1 MNQHKTNKIFVS
13 HGSMYMV
20 ATVSADELK
29 QHHIKYWNDLLSHKF
44 ILEMAADSL
53 PTERFS
59 FYLRQDQIFLKE
71 FCSFLL
77 IAKQKSSDQE
87 LKIWFENLYHST
99 INSEMQMQRELLLS
113 LGISNI
119 DNNAT
124 TMAMAPATLNYISFL
139 RQASSSTKNL
149 EVIVSAMAPCPWSY
163 LEIAQKLSKS
173 DIKTDLYCKWMQ
185 FYSSKESQQQIK
197 ELKNILSRLYDQ
209 ADESTKRLMEEYFGA
224 ACKYEYDF
232 WEMAYNSTESND

>member
-1 MNQHKTNKIFVS
+1 MI
-13 HGSMYMV
+13 

-53 PTERFS
+53 PIEKFT
-59 FYLRQDQIFLKE
+59 FYLRQDHIFLKE
-71 FCSFLL
+71 FCVFLL
-77 IAKQKSSDQE
+77 IAKQKSSDQK
-87 LKIWFENLYHST
+87 LKIWFESLYHST
-99 INSEMQMQRELLLS
+99 IDSEMQMQRELLLS

-124 TMAMAPATLNYISFL
+124 IAMASATLNYISFL
-139 RQASSSTKNL
+139 RQVSSSAKNL

-173 DIKTDLYCKWMQ
+173 DTKMDVYCKWIQ

-209 ADESTKRLMEEYFGA
+209 ADEGTKMLMKQHFGA
-224 ACKYEYDF
+224 ACKYEYNF
-232 WEMAYNSTESND
+232 WEAAYNNIG

>member
-1 MNQHKTNKIFVS
+1 MNQHKTNKIFVN

-20 ATVSADELK
+20 TTVSADELK

-53 PTERFS
+53 PIEKFV
-59 FYLRQDQIFLKE
+59 FYLGQDHIFLKE
-71 FCSFLL
+71 FCTFLL
-77 IAKQKSSDQE
+77 IAKQKSSDQK
-87 LKIWFENLYHST
+87 LRIWFENLYHST
-99 INSEMQMQRELLLS
+99 IDSEMQMQRGLLLS

-119 DNNAT
+119 DNNTTT
-124 TMAMAPATLNYISFL
+124 TMAMAPATLNYTSFL
-139 RQASSSTKNL
+139 RQVSLSTMNL

-173 DIKTDLYCKWMQ
+173 DIKTDVYCKWIR
-185 FYSSKESQQQIK
+185 FYSSKESQQQIEK
-197 ELKNILSRLYDQ
+197 LKNILGRLYDR
-209 ADESTKRLMEEYFGA
+209 ADESTKRLMKEHFGA

-232 WEMAYNSTESND
+232 WEAAYGTT